1 MIDSLHEL
9 GTETVLLTGDNT
21 ETANYFASQV
31 GIGKVYGN
39 LLPEEKLSWI
49 EKFKSE
55 GKQVCMIGD
64 GVNDA
69 PALKTANVSVAMGS
83 VGSDV
88 AIEAADIALLGD
100 DIGKIPYLK
109 KLSNSTL
116 FTIKANIAIS
126 MAINAAA
133 IVCSVL
139 GLLNPVTGAIVHNAG
154 SCLVVLNAALLY
166 DRHFDDSIKKI
177 DTQNTEHSHYHFH
190 NDGEHTHSHEGVEIL
205 DEIETEN
212 GIKHMHVHKHA
223 IDRQSCEP
231 YHN

>member
-1 MIDSLHEL
+1 MIERLHEL
-9 GTETVLLTGDNT
+9 GTEIILLTGDNS
-21 ETANYFASQV
+21 ETANYFARQV
-31 GIGKVYGN
+31 RIGKVFGN

-49 EKFKSE
+49 EKLKSE
-55 GKQVCMIGD
+55 GKKVCMIGD

-69 PALKTANVSVAMGS
+69 PALKTADVSVAMGS

-116 FTIKANIAIS
+116 FTIKANIVMS

-133 IVCSVL
+133 IICSVL

-166 DRHFDDSIKKI
+166 DRHFDDSIKI
-177 DTQNTEHSHYHFH
+177 DTEHSEHSHYHFH
-190 NDGEHTHSHEGVEIL
+190 NDCEHTHSHEGVKII
-205 DEIETEN
+205 DEIITDN
-212 GIKHMHVHKHA
+212 GIKHIHAHKHA
-223 IDRQSCEP
+223 ITRQSCEL
-231 YHN
+231 HHD